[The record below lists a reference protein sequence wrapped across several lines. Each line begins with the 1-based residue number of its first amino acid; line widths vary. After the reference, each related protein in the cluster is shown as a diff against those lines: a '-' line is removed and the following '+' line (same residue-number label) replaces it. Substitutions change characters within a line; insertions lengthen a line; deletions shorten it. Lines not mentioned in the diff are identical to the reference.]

1 MNMAAI
7 SILIVED
14 ESMTALFMGTMLKR
28 KGYNVL
34 KCVSS
39 GEEAVEAALNLNPD
53 LVLID
58 IRLAGKMD
66 GIEAVSKIKKKSQ
79 AAVEF
84 IFTTGYA
91 DSEFRESAMELE
103 PLAYL
108 IKPVRLQEIVN
119 IINSFFQNEGI

>member
-1 MNMAAI
+1 MAVI

-14 ESMTALFMGTMLKR
+14 ESMTALFMETMLKR

-39 GEEAVEAALNLNPD
+39 GEEAVESALYLNPE
-53 LVLID
+53 LVLMD

-66 GIEAVSKIKKKSQ
+66 GIEAVSMIKKKSK

-84 IFTTGYA
+84 IFTTGYS
-91 DSEFRESAMELE
+91 DSEFRESAMKLE

-119 IINSFFQNEGI
+119 IINSFFQNDSV